1 MRTASVV
8 RTFCYTESVLTMK
21 NKKVKNILIVSITL
35 VVLIVA
41 TVALILATRKPSDKV
56 NPSQCD
62 HHFEVTDSVSASEF
76 APGKTNYKC
85 SVCGEEKTERKN
97 ATGILPQIYF
107 DGVTEGI
114 GKDSAVQMK
123 AEYIDGDQ
131 AFNSFATIKYQG
143 HTAMNYDKKNYTL
156 KLFEDENSKE
166 KYKVSLKKKKKSNKY
181 CLKAN
186 YIDFSQARNVVF
198 NNIWSEVVASRKN
211 LDSNIADL
219 QFHGAIDGY
228 PIMVFINDE
237 YQGVYTMN
245 IPKDDD
251 TYSIGDDE
259 GEALFVINSPSSD
272 SAHFRS
278 KLTEEDKKSIY
289 DLEYC
294 YGDDDAWAYDSLD
307 NLIDFVIHND
317 GEEFKKGIGKY
328 LDVDAAIDYLIT
340 TYYIGVTDNFAKNVL
355 LITYNGEKWIPSLYD
370 LDTACGLAFD
380 GSEIYGA
387 DYLLP
392 KKNTDGTLD
401 SASDSLLWDRILN
414 NYPNEIK
421 TRYYEL
427 RKGALDTENSI
438 NKYKSFID
446 GIPSAYYDK
455 DLEIW
460 GDIPLHDKN
469 NIEQIKSYL
478 NERSSLLDTFFNSL

>member
-1 MRTASVV
+1 
-8 RTFCYTESVLTMK
+8 MK
-21 NKKVKNILIVSITL
+21 NKKTKNILIVSITL
-35 VVLIVA
+35 AVLICA

-56 NPSQCD
+56 NPSECD

-166 KYKVSLKKKKKSNKY
+166 KYKVSLHGWKKSNKY

-219 QFHGAIDGY
+219 DVIRIRDCHTSQAIAVLY
-228 PIMVFINDE
+228 LSVICIIVAE
-237 YQGVYTMN
+237 
-245 IPKDDD
+245 
-251 TYSIGDDE
+251 E
-259 GEALFVINSPSSD
+259 GELV
-272 SAHFRS
+272 
-278 KLTEEDKKSIY
+278 
-289 DLEYC
+289 
-294 YGDDDAWAYDSLD
+294 
-307 NLIDFVIHND
+307 
-317 GEEFKKGIGKY
+317 
-328 LDVDAAIDYLIT
+328 
-340 TYYIGVTDNFAKNVL
+340 
-355 LITYNGEKWIPSLYD
+355 
-370 LDTACGLAFD
+370 
-380 GSEIYGA
+380 
-387 DYLLP
+387 
-392 KKNTDGTLD
+392 
-401 SASDSLLWDRILN
+401 
-414 NYPNEIK
+414 
-421 TRYYEL
+421 
-427 RKGALDTENSI
+427 
-438 NKYKSFID
+438 
-446 GIPSAYYDK
+446 
-455 DLEIW
+455 
-460 GDIPLHDKN
+460 
-469 NIEQIKSYL
+469 
-478 NERSSLLDTFFNSL
+478 TFFQFGDRLGFHICRVTVVKVQSHDLTVT

>member
-1 MRTASVV
+1 
-8 RTFCYTESVLTMK
+8 MK
-21 NKKVKNILIVSITL
+21 NKKAKNIIIVSITL
-35 VVLIVA
+35 AVLIGA
-41 TVALILATRKPSDKV
+41 TVALILATRKPPVKV
-56 NPSQCD
+56 DPSQCS
-62 HHFEVTDSVSASEF
+62 HHFEETESVLASEF
-76 APGKTNYKC
+76 VPGTTKYKC
-85 SVCGEEKTERKN
+85 SQCGEEKTERQY
-97 ATGILPQIYF
+97 ATGKLPQIYF
-107 DGVTEGI
+107 DGTLEGI
-114 GKDSAVQMK
+114 GKDSAVLMK
-123 AEYIDGDQ
+123 TEYVDSDQ
-131 AFNSFATIKYQG
+131 TFTSFATIKYQG
-143 HTAMNYDKKNYTL
+143 HTDGKDKN
-156 KLFEDENSKE
+156 
-166 KYKVSLKKKKKSNKY
+166 KVALHSWEKSNKY

-186 YIDFSQARNVVF
+186 YIDFSQARNVVS
-198 NNIWSEVVASRKN
+198 NNIWSEVVSSRKN

-219 QFHGAIDGY
+219 QFKGAIDGY
-228 PIMVFINDE
+228 PIMVFINNE
-237 YQGVYTMN
+237 YRGVYTMN

-251 TYSIGDDE
+251 TYNIGDDE

-272 SAHFRS
+272 SAHFKS
-278 KLTEEDKKSIY
+278 KLTEEDKKTIF
-289 DLEYC
+289 DLEYY
-294 YGDDDAWAYDSLD
+294 YGDDDSWAYDSLD
-307 NLIDFVIHND
+307 NLIDFVIKND
-317 GEEFKKGIGKY
+317 GESFKKGIGNY

-340 TYYIGVTDNFAKNVL
+340 TYYLGLTDNFAKNVL
-355 LITYNGEKWIPSLYD
+355 LITYNGERWIPSLYD

-380 GSEIYGA
+380 GSKIYGT

-392 KKNTDGTLD
+392 KKNDDGTLD

-421 TRYYEL
+421 TRYFEL

-438 NKYKSFID
+438 NKYKAFID

>member
-1 MRTASVV
+1 
-8 RTFCYTESVLTMK
+8 MK
-21 NKKVKNILIVSITL
+21 NTKTTNILIVSITL
-35 VVLIVA
+35 AVLICA

-56 NPSQCD
+56 NPSECD

-85 SVCGEEKTERKN
+85 SICGEEKTERKN
-97 ATGILPQIYF
+97 ATGKLPQIYF
-107 DGVTEGI
+107 DGTLDGI
-114 GKDSAVQMK
+114 GKDSAVPMK
-123 AEYIDGDQ
+123 AEYVDSNQNFD
-131 AFNSFATIKYQG
+131 SFATIKYQG

-156 KLFEDENSKE
+156 KLFEDENNKE
-166 KYKVSLKKKKKSNKY
+166 KYKVSLHGWNKSNKY

-186 YIDFSQARNVVF
+186 YIDFSQARNVIS
-198 NNIWSEVVASRKN
+198 NNIWSEVVSSRKN

-219 QFHGAIDGY
+219 QFKGAIDGY

-245 IPKDDD
+245 IPKDED
-251 TYSIGDDE
+251 TYNIGDDE

-272 SAHFRS
+272 SAHFKS
-278 KLTEEDKKSIY
+278 KLTEEDKKTIY

-294 YGDDDAWAYDSLD
+294 YGDDDSWAYNSLD
-307 NLIDFVIHND
+307 NLIDFVIKND
-317 GEEFKKGIGKY
+317 GESFKKGIVNY

-380 GSEIYGA
+380 GSKNYGA

-392 KKNTDGTLD
+392 KKSADGSLD
-401 SASDSLLWDRILN
+401 SASDSLLWDKILN

-421 TRYYEL
+421 ARYFEL
-427 RKGALDTENSI
+427 RKGALDTEKTISKFETFI
-438 NKYKSFID
+438 N
-446 GIPSAYYDK
+446 GIPRECYDK

-478 NERSSLLDTFFNSL
+478 SERSSLLDKFFDSL